1 MNLVTQAIISG
12 LMSGA
17 VYALMGIGLV
27 IVYRTSR
34 LLNLA
39 HGECFAVAGI
49 VAAFAAARGLPGWLG
64 LPLSVCASI
73 ALSLALY
80 RFVLRPRTHWPMPPL
95 VLATLAVAF
104 LMRGVMIAL
113 IGPDPVSFPTQMS
126 GPPLRFAGGALP
138 LQGLVLIVVG
148 FAASLA
154 VAALL
159 RFTFLGKQLQAT
171 AENPAVTQLLGVNV
185 ERARMLAFGLSGA
198 LAGLAALL
206 LVPMISVDYQ
216 SGLPMTL
223 RGFIAAAIS
232 GMSPVLSIFAGF
244 VLGLFEA
251 GVGAYFGALYQDPVM
266 FGVLIL
272 VALWQSRAIRFGGAR
287 RA

>member
-1 MNLVTQAIISG
+1 MNLATQAIISG
-12 LMSGA
+12 LMTGA

-34 LLNLA
+34 ILNLA

-49 VAAFAAARGLPGWLG
+49 VAALAAARGLPAWLG
-64 LPLSVCASI
+64 LPLAVCASI

-80 RFVLRPRTHWPMPPL
+80 RFVLRPRTHWPMPAL

-113 IGPDPVSFPTQMS
+113 MGPDPVSFPTQVA

-198 LAGLAALL
+198 LAGLSALL
-206 LVPMISVDYQ
+206 LVPMISVHYQ

-251 GVGAYFGALYQDPVM
+251 GVSAYFGALYQDPVM
-266 FGVLIL
+266 FGILIL
-272 VALWQSRAIRFGGAR
+272 VALWQSRTIRFGGVR

>member
-1 MNLVTQAIISG
+1 MNLATQAVISG
-12 LMSGA
+12 LMTGA

-34 LLNLA
+34 ILNLA

-49 VAAFAAARGLPGWLG
+49 VAALAAARGLPAWLG
-64 LPLSVCASI
+64 LLLAVTASI
-73 ALSLALY
+73 ARSLAIY
-80 RFVLRPRTHWPMPPL
+80 RFVLRPRTHWPMPAL

-104 LMRGVMIAL
+104 LMRGLMIAL
-113 IGPDPVSFPTQMS
+113 MGPDPVSFPMQVS
-126 GPPLRFAGGALP
+126 GPPLRIAGGVIP
-138 LQGLVLIVVG
+138 LQGLALIV
-148 FAASLA
+148 
-154 VAALL
+154 
-159 RFTFLGKQLQAT
+159 LGKQLQAT

-198 LAGLAALL
+198 LAGVSALL
-206 LVPMISVDYQ
+206 LIPMISVDYQ

-232 GMSPVLSIFAGF
+232 GMSPVLAIFAGF
-244 VLGLFEA
+244 LLGLFEA

-266 FGVLIL
+266 FGILIV
-272 VALWQSRAIRFGGAR
+272 VALWQSRAIRFGGVR

>member
-12 LMSGA
+12 LMTGA
-17 VYALMGIGLV
+17 VYALMGVGLV

-34 LLNLA
+34 ILNLA
-39 HGECFAVAGI
+39 HGESFAVAGI
-49 VAAFAAARGLPGWLG
+49 VAALAAARGLPTWLG
-64 LPLSVCASI
+64 LTLAVSASI

-80 RFVLRPRTHWPMPPL
+80 RFVLRPRTHWPMPAL

-104 LMRGVMIAL
+104 LMRGLMIVL
-113 IGPDPVSFPTQMS
+113 MGPDPVSFPAQVS
-126 GPPLRFAGGALP
+126 GPPLRFAGGVLP
-138 LQGLVLIVVG
+138 LQGFALIVLS
-148 FAASLA
+148 FAASMA

-159 RFTFLGKQLQAT
+159 RFTALGKQLQAT
-171 AENPAVTQLLGVNV
+171 AENPGVTQLLGVNV
-185 ERARMLAFGLSGA
+185 ERARLVAFGLSGA
-198 LAGLAALL
+198 LAGLSALL

-216 SGLPMTL
+216 SGLSMTL

-232 GMSPVLSIFAGF
+232 GMSPVMAIFAGF
-244 VLGLFEA
+244 LLGLFEA

-266 FGVLIL
+266 FGILIL
-272 VALWQSRAIRFGGAR
+272 VALWQSRAIRFGGVR

>member
-1 MNLVTQAIISG
+1 MNLFTQAIFSG
-12 LMSGA
+12 LMTGV

-34 LLNLA
+34 ILNLA
-39 HGECFAVAGI
+39 HGESFAVAGI
-49 VAAFAAARGLPGWLG
+49 VASLAAARGLPAWLG
-64 LPLSVCASI
+64 LALAVCAAI
-73 ALSLALY
+73 ALSLVLY
-80 RFVLRPRTHWPMPPL
+80 RFVLRPRTHWPMPTL

-113 IGPDPVSFPTQMS
+113 MGPDPVSFPAQVS
-126 GPPLRFAGGALP
+126 GSPLRFAGGVLP
-138 LQGLVLIVVG
+138 LQGLVLIVFG
-148 FAASLA
+148 FTASLA

-159 RFTFLGKQLQAT
+159 QFTFLGKQLQAT
-171 AENPAVTQLLGVNV
+171 AENPAATQLLGVNI
-185 ERARMLAFGLSGA
+185 ERARIIAFGLSGG
-198 LAGLAALL
+198 LTGLAAVLL
-206 LVPMISVDYQ
+206 IPMISVDYQ

-232 GMSPVLSIFAGF
+232 GMSPVLSILAGF
-244 VLGLFEA
+244 LLGMFEA

-266 FGVLIL
+266 FGILIL
-272 VALWQSRAIRFGGAR
+272 VALWQSRKVRFGGVR

>member
-12 LMSGA
+12 LMTGA
-17 VYALMGIGLV
+17 VYTLMGIGLV

-34 LLNLA
+34 ILNLA

-49 VAAFAAARGLPGWLG
+49 VAALAAARGLPAWLG
-64 LPLSVCASI
+64 LLLAILASI

-80 RFVLRPRTHWPMPPL
+80 RFVLRPRTHWPMPAL

-104 LMRGVMIAL
+104 LMRGLMIAL
-113 IGPDPVSFPTQMS
+113 MGPDPVSFPSQVS
-126 GPPLRFAGGALP
+126 GPPLRIAGGVMP
-138 LQGLVLIVVG
+138 LQGLALIVLG
-148 FAASLA
+148 FVASLA

-198 LAGLAALL
+198 LAGVSALL
-206 LVPMISVDYQ
+206 LIPMISVDYQ

-232 GMSPVLSIFAGF
+232 GMSPVLAIFAGF
-244 VLGLFEA
+244 LLGLFEA
-251 GVGAYFGALYQDPVM
+251 GIGAYFGALYQDPVM
-266 FGVLIL
+266 FGILIL
-272 VALWQSRAIRFGGAR
+272 VALWQSRTIRFGGVR